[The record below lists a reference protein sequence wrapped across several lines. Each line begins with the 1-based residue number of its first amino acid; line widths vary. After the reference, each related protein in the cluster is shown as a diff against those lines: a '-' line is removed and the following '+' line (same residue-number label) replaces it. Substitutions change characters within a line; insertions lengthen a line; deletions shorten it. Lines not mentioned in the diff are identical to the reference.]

1 MSIINIIQQLKDTSS
16 RNEKEAIL
24 LANKDN
30 EILKK
35 IFFLAYDPSIK
46 FFIKKIPDGWQHND
60 FMGSDWGSIFSV
72 LEDIYSRK
80 VTGNKALDHL
90 TTMLNSIDYRLTN
103 IVCGI
108 VKKDLECGVQKSTIN
123 KVWKGLVNDPPYMQY
138 TLVNEKDLAKFKLPC
153 YSEIKYDGLFA
164 DTFVS
169 ESCVEQS
176 SRSGET
182 LNIPLTEKTKQG
194 LQSEFAG
201 SVLHGEGLVLND
213 DGSFMNRQEG
223 NGILNSS
230 EAFSHTS
237 MMVFWDCVILEE
249 YKAKVSTRPYSER
262 RKFLEEKILK
272 LKDRGCMVEVSDV
285 RICDTVE
292 DIISHF
298 VEARNKGEEGTVIK
312 EFTLPWA
319 DKKFKQGIKLKSI
332 FEAEARCTGVIPHKK
347 NPNLIGALTYESED
361 GLIVGKVG
369 SGLTDKLRKESPDYF
384 VNKIFTLKGND
395 ITKAEGKETESVFLP
410 RFVEIR
416 NDKTKANTIEE
427 FYEARDS
434 VITMLRKVLNY
445 GKTNN

>member
-1 MSIINIIQQLKDTSS
+1 MNIINIIQQLKETSS

-46 FFIKKIPDGWQHND
+46 FFIKKIPDGWQHDD
-60 FMGSDWGSIFSV
+60 FMVTSWGAVFST
-72 LEDIYSRK
+72 LEDIYTRR
-80 VTGNKALDHL
+80 VTGNKALDIL
-90 TTMLNSIDYRLTN
+90 TTMLNSIDYRLAE

-123 KVWKGLVNDPPYMQY
+123 KTWKGLVNDPPYMQY

-164 DTFVS
+164 DTFS
-169 ESCVEQS
+169 DSCVEQS

-182 LNIPLTEKTKQG
+182 LNIPLTEHTKQG
-194 LQSEFAG
+194 LQQEFDG
-201 SVLHGEGLVLND
+201 YVLHGEGLVVNE
-213 DGSFMNRQEG
+213 DGSFMSRQEG

-230 EAFSHTS
+230 EACNYKA
-237 MMVFWDCVILEE
+237 MMVFWDCVTLGE

-262 RKFLEEKILK
+262 RKFLEEKIMK
-272 LKDRGCMVEVSDV
+272 LKEQGCLVDVSDIRV
-285 RICDTVE
+285 CETVE
-292 DIISHF
+292 DIINHF
-298 VEARNKGEEGTVIK
+298 IEARNKGEEGTVIK
-312 EFTLPWA
+312 EFSLPWA

-332 FEAEARCTGVIPHKK
+332 FEVEARCTGVIPHKK
-347 NPNLIGALTYESED
+347 NPKLIGALTYESED

-369 SGLTDKLRKESPDYF
+369 SGLTDKLRKETPDYF
-384 VNKIFTLKGND
+384 IDKIFTLKGND
-395 ITKAEGKETESVFLP
+395 ITKAEGKDTEAVFLP

-416 NDKTKANTIEE
+416 DDKTKANTREE

-434 VITMLRKVLNY
+434 VITMLRSVLKY
-445 GKTNN
+445 GK

>member
-1 MSIINIIQQLKDTSS
+1 MNIINIIQQLKETSS

-24 LANKDN
+24 LANKNN
-30 EILKK
+30 EILKQ

-46 FFIKKIPDGWQHND
+46 FFIKKIPDGWQHDDEMNT
-60 FMGSDWGSIFSV
+60 SWESIFST

-80 VTGNKALDHL
+80 VTGNKALDLL
-90 TTMLNSIDYRLTN
+90 TTMLKSIDYSLTN

-123 KVWKGLVNDPPYMQY
+123 KIWKGLVNDPPYMQY
-138 TLVNEKDLAKFKLPC
+138 TLVNEKDLAKFNLPC

-182 LNIPLTEKTKQG
+182 LNIPLTDQTKQG
-194 LQSEFAG
+194 LQLEFDG
-201 SVLHGEGLVLND
+201 HVLHGEGLVVNG
-213 DGSFMNRQEG
+213 DGSFMSRQEG

-230 EAFSHTS
+230 EACNYKS
-237 MMVFWDCVILEE
+237 MMVFWDCVTLDE
-249 YKAKVSTRPYSER
+249 YKAKVSKRPYSER
-262 RKFLEEKILK
+262 RKVLEDKILK
-272 LKDRGCMVEVSDV
+272 LKEQGCMVDVSDV
-285 RICDTVE
+285 RICKTVE
-292 DIISHF
+292 DIIRHF
-298 VEARNKGEEGTVIK
+298 IEARNKGEEGTVIK
-312 EFTLPWA
+312 EFNLPWA

-332 FEAEARCTGVIPHKK
+332 FEVEARCTGVIPHKK

-369 SGLTDKLRKESPDYF
+369 SGLTDKLRKESPDCF
-384 VNKIFTLKGND
+384 INKIFTLKGND

-416 NDKTKANTIEE
+416 NDKTKANTRDE

-434 VITMLRKVLNY
+434 VIAMLRKVLNY
-445 GKTNN
+445 ESRK

>member
-1 MSIINIIQQLKDTSS
+1 MNIFNIIQQLKQTSS

-35 IFFLAYDPSIK
+35 IFFLTYDPSIK
-46 FFIKKIPDGWQHND
+46 FFIKKIPDGWQHHDETESSWN
-60 FMGSDWGSIFSV
+60 SIFSN
-72 LEDIYSRK
+72 LEYIYSRE
-80 VTGNKALDHL
+80 VTGNKALDLL
-90 TTMLNSIDYRLTN
+90 TDLLTSIDYRVAEV
-103 IVCGI
+103 VCGI
-108 VKKDLECGVQKSTIN
+108 VKKDLDCGVQKSTIN
-123 KVWKGLVNDPPYMQY
+123 KIWKCLVNDPPYMQY
-138 TLVNEKDLAKFKLPC
+138 TLVNEKDLTKFKLPC

-169 ESCVEQS
+169 DSCVEQS

-182 LNIPLTEKTKQG
+182 LNIPLTEQTKQG
-194 LQSEFAG
+194 LQLEFDG
-201 SVLHGEGLVLND
+201 YVLHGEGLVVNE
-213 DGSFMNRQEG
+213 DGSFMSRQEG

-230 EAFSHTS
+230 EASNHKA
-237 MMVFWDCVILEE
+237 MMVFWDCVTLQE
-249 YKAKVSTRPYSER
+249 YKMKSSARPYSDR
-262 RKFLEEKILK
+262 RKILEEKILR
-272 LKDRGCMVEVSDV
+272 LKEQGCLVDVSDV
-285 RICDTVE
+285 RICKTVE

-298 VEARNKGEEGTVIK
+298 IEARNKGEEGTVIK
-312 EFTLPWA
+312 EFNLPWA

-332 FEAEARCTGVIPHKK
+332 FEVEARCTGVIPHKK
-347 NPNLIGALTYESED
+347 NPNLIGSLTYESED

-369 SGLTDKLRKESPDYF
+369 TGLTDKLRKETSEYF

-416 NDKTKANTIEE
+416 NDKTKANTLDE

-445 GKTNN
+445 ESRK

>member
-1 MSIINIIQQLKDTSS
+1 MNIINIIQQLKDTSS

-46 FFIKKIPDGWQHND
+46 FFIKKIPDGWQHDD
-60 FMGSDWGSIFSV
+60 FMNSTWESTFST

-80 VTGNKALDHL
+80 VTGNKALDLL
-90 TTMLNSIDYRLTN
+90 TAMLNSIDYRLAD

-123 KVWKGLVNDPPYMQY
+123 KIWKGLVNDPPYMQY

-176 SRSGET
+176 SRSGEA
-182 LNIPLTEKTKQG
+182 LNIPLTEQTKQG
-194 LQSEFAG
+194 LQQEFDG
-201 SVLHGEGLVLND
+201 YVLHGEGLVVNE
-213 DGSFMNRQEG
+213 DGSFMSRQEG

-230 EAFSHTS
+230 EAFGHTS
-237 MMVFWDCVILEE
+237 MMVFWDCVTLEE

-285 RICDTVE
+285 RICETVE

-298 VEARNKGEEGTVIK
+298 IEARNKGEEGTVIK
-312 EFTLPWA
+312 EFSLPWA

-332 FEAEARCTGVIPHKK
+332 FEVEARCTGVIPHKK

-369 SGLTDKLRKESPDYF
+369 SGLTDKLRKESPEYF
-384 VNKIFTLKGND
+384 VNKIFSLKGND

-416 NDKTKANTIEE
+416 NDKTKANTRED

-445 GKTNN
+445 ESRK